1 MTDTK
6 QKAACDRAIT
16 KAAKLMIGSIGA
28 SHEVMLD
35 RLLTFT
41 AAQMVAIT
49 GKAETAEAF
58 RQCAKTVEGGIF
70 DHIDPTAPKS
80 KH

>member
-1 MTDTK
+1 MTEAK
-6 QKAACDRAIT
+6 QKNACDKAIT
-16 KAAKLMIGSIGA
+16 KAAKLMVGSIGA
-28 SHEVMLD
+28 SHEMMLD

-41 AAQMVAIT
+41 AAQMVIIT
-49 GKAETAEAF
+49 GKAEAAEAF
-58 RQCAKTVEGGIF
+58 RQCAKTVESGLF